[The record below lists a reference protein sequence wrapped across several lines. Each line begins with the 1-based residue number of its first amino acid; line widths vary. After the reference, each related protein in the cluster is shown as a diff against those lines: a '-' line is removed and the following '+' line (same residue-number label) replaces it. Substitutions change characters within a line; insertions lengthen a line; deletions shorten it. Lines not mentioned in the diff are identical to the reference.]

1 MIANSGP
8 WGEKLEAERVQSGHR
23 SPTSTDLRHMW
34 RPQPEVGFATRVG
47 VGLASGRCGLRFL
60 VKAEKSD
67 GWL

>member
-1 MIANSGP
+1 M
-8 WGEKLEAERVQSGHR
+8 QCGHR